1 VAGAI
6 VSGPVVSGFVP
17 AVLLAQGGGHNH
29 VLDIGVNIGP
39 VVLRIALLVVIPA
52 VAGFALLR
60 GFLAE
65 PGRRDLAA
73 VVGCAGGGVVLELML
88 SGGLTMSER
97 VVPLLLALL
106 AVPLYLVLSRDP
118 RFVPAVGWVRRC
130 APWVFWPLGI
140 LAAERFARAWLAGG
154 GTARTETLL
163 HTGVVLALVAMA
175 WFAVSRPRRAGV
187 GIGVQLGA
195 VALAMALIVGAGQVT
210 VPRDTAA
217 VPGAASVAPQR

>member
-1 VAGAI
+1 MPDVAGS
-6 VSGPVVSGFVP
+6 VVP
-17 AVLLAQGGGHNH
+17 AVLLAQGGGHDH
-29 VLDIGVNIGP
+29 VLDVGVNIGP
-39 VVLRIALLVVIPA
+39 VGLRIALLVAIPA

-65 PGRRDLAA
+65 PGRRGLAA
-73 VVGCAGGGVVLELML
+73 VVACAGGGVVLELML
-88 SGGLTMSER
+88 SGGLNLPVR

-106 AVPLYLVLSRDP
+106 AVPLYLALSRDS
-118 RFVPAVGWVRRC
+118 RFAPAVGWVRRC

-140 LAAERFARAWLAGG
+140 LAAAQFARAWLAGAA
-154 GTARTETLL
+154 TARTGTLL

-175 WFAVSRPRRAGV
+175 WFAVARPRRAGT

-210 VPRDTAA
+210 VPRDTGA